1 VLSCIALDLSLLDL
15 PHTQQ
20 PGLFDTFSPSGKRQ
34 RIGGCEQRQL
44 LGPCPSSLESPC
56 LRLPDL
62 YGGSS
67 GVRPYTWESGQ
78 SRDTSRGGAE
88 NEETWAGS
96 AETLSWSL
104 RKRRSRSIS
113 RIWLRN
119 RSTCPNPPDSV
130 HVLMRREN
138 GFQLSQRRGTP
149 SAPSLKAPHAQG
161 PKPNGPTGMRIA
173 LPPTHRHAFET

>member
-1 VLSCIALDLSLLDL
+1 VLFCIALDLSLLDL

-20 PGLFDTFSPSGKRQ
+20 PGLFDTFSSSGKRQ

-44 LGPCPSSLESPC
+44 LGRCPSSLESPC
-56 LRLPDL
+56 LLLPDL

-67 GVRPYTWESGQ
+67 GVRRYTWESGQ
-78 SRDTSRGGAE
+78 SRDTLRGGAE

-104 RKRRSRSIS
+104 RNRRSCP
-113 RIWLRN
+113 IWLRN

-130 HVLMRREN
+130 HVLMRRED

-149 SAPSLKAPHAQG
+149 SAPSLKAPHARG
-161 PKPNGPTGMRIA
+161 PKPNDPTGCGSHF
-173 LPPTHRHAFET
+173 HRPIVDAFET